1 MSSQSRLSALRE
13 NPDTA
18 RAGMKWTESENTKL
32 MERAV
37 QGMNIDEIAKA
48 HMRTVTGVKSRIMS
62 NALAMMEH
70 EDMTIED
77 VSMHVH
83 IPLEELEA
91 YKQREDEKP
100 KKSCIKHEQ
109 DTVTQQK
116 HNDGEK
122 TGKAWTSEEENKL
135 IEEIKKL
142 DVEEIANVHQ
152 RTVGGINSRLRD
164 IGCRWLQ
171 QGMEI
176 HNVGKMLNLSEK
188 SLQKSMNMRKN
199 KNATQKD
206 ETNTDMLTILR
217 EIRDLLKV
225 IADK

>member
-1 MSSQSRLSALRE
+1 MSFQSRLSALRE

-18 RAGMKWTESENTKL
+18 RAGMKWTDSENTEL

-37 QGMNIDEIAKA
+37 QGMNIDDIAKA
-48 HMRTVTGVKSRIMS
+48 HMRTVTGVKARIMA
-62 NALAMMEH
+62 NALAMMESH
-70 EDMTIED
+70 DMTLED
-77 VSMHVH
+77 ASMHVH

-100 KKSCIKHEQ
+100 KKSGIQNVQ
-109 DTVTQQK
+109 DITKQ
-116 HNDGEK
+116 NDGDSDK
-122 TGKAWTSEEENKL
+122 TGRAWSSEEENKL
-135 IEEIKKL
+135 IEEIKTL
-142 DVEEIANVHQ
+142 DVEEIANLHQ
-152 RTVGGINSRLRD
+152 RTVGGINSRLRH
-164 IGCRWLQ
+164 IGCRLLQ
-171 QGMEI
+171 EGMVI
-176 HNVGKMLNLSEK
+176 HDVSKMLNLSEK
-188 SLQKSMNMRKN
+188 TLQKSMNMRKN